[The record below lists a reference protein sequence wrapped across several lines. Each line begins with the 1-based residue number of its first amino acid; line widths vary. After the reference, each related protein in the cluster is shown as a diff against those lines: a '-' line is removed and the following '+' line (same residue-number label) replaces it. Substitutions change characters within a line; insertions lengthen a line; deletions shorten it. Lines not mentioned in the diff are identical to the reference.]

1 MQEFDVVGRI
11 QELCRS
17 RSWTYY
23 RLAKASGIPYSTLS
37 TMLHKTNVPSVPS
50 LMKICDGPSSSPT
63 RPRQRSAPQIK
74 SSALASGTGWT
85 APARSWPQPICWVW
99 PTARRLSLQKSD
111 SLDNVCPGN
120 FSVQLG
126 LGADILYHGIF
137 GNPPYTAIPVA
148 L

>member
-50 LMKICDGPSSSPT
+50 LMKICDGLGITLAQFFSDQDETVKLTADQKQCLSIWNRLDST
-63 RPRQRSAPQIK
+63 GK
-74 SSALASGTGWT
+74 ELAS
-85 APARSWPQPICWVW
+85 AYM
-99 PTARRLSLQKSD
+99 
-111 SLDNVCPGN
+111 
-120 FSVQLG
+120 LG
-126 LGADILYHGIF
+126 LADRQEAE
-137 GNPPYTAIPVA
+137 PAKK
-148 L
+148 

>member
-50 LMKICDGPSSSPT
+50 LMKICDGLGITLAQFFSDQDETAKLTTDQKQCLSIWNRLDST
-63 RPRQRSAPQIK
+63 GK
-74 SSALASGTGWT
+74 ELAS
-85 APARSWPQPICWVW
+85 AYM
-99 PTARRLSLQKSD
+99 
-111 SLDNVCPGN
+111 
-120 FSVQLG
+120 LG
-126 LGADILYHGIF
+126 LADRQEAE
-137 GNPPYTAIPVA
+137 PAKK
-148 L
+148 

>member
-50 LMKICDGPSSSPT
+50 LMKICDGLGITLAQFFSDQDETVKLTADQKQCLGIWDRLDST
-63 RPRQRSAPQIK
+63 GK
-74 SSALASGTGWT
+74 ELAS
-85 APARSWPQPICWVW
+85 A
-99 PTARRLSLQKSD
+99 
-111 SLDNVCPGN
+111 
-120 FSVQLG
+120 
-126 LGADILYHGIF
+126 
-137 GNPPYTAIPVA
+137 
-148 L
+148 

>member
-50 LMKICDGPSSSPT
+50 LMKIRDGLGITLAQFFSDQDETAKLTTDQKQCLSIWNRLDST
-63 RPRQRSAPQIK
+63 GK
-74 SSALASGTGWT
+74 ELAS
-85 APARSWPQPICWVW
+85 AYM
-99 PTARRLSLQKSD
+99 
-111 SLDNVCPGN
+111 
-120 FSVQLG
+120 LG
-126 LGADILYHGIF
+126 LADRQEAE
-137 GNPPYTAIPVA
+137 PAKK
-148 L
+148 

>member
-50 LMKICDGPSSSPT
+50 LMKICDGLGITLAQFFSDQDETAKLTADQKQCLSIWNRLDST
-63 RPRQRSAPQIK
+63 GK
-74 SSALASGTGWT
+74 ELAS
-85 APARSWPQPICWVW
+85 AYM
-99 PTARRLSLQKSD
+99 
-111 SLDNVCPGN
+111 
-120 FSVQLG
+120 LG
-126 LGADILYHGIF
+126 LADRQE
-137 GNPPYTAIPVA
+137 AEKKKK
-148 L
+148 